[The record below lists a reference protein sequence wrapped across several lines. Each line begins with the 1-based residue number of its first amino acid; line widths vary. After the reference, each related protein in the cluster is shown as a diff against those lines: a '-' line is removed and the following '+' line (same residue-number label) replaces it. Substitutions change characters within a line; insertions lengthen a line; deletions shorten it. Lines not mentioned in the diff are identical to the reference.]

1 MFSITKQGHLPNAAA
16 HTSSDSVKH
25 TLLHYVFLSH
35 ERNSLVLV
43 ASEAHFN
50 ADFEVIMGNIIKWT
64 IHKVTHFH
72 CALHKTIL
80 QWGKSNIFYRKF
92 YSGIV
97 WESISD
103 KNNICK
109 LRYLTAKYILTT
121 RIIYSGSYKIRIFIH
136 AI

>member
-1 MFSITKQGHLPNAAA
+1 MYHTFIYKIDNVPSGVFYKVCLVFPKQGHLPNAAA

-72 CALHKTIL
+72 CALHETIL
-80 QWGKSNIFYRKF
+80 Q
-92 YSGIV
+92 
-97 WESISD
+97 
-103 KNNICK
+103 
-109 LRYLTAKYILTT
+109 
-121 RIIYSGSYKIRIFIH
+121 
-136 AI
+136 